1 MEKTITIDGKQ
12 VRLKTTA
19 ATPKRFKI
27 QFGRDYFAELLKFA
41 KVLEP
46 LQTDMKKN
54 EVVAGESINLK
65 NISFESLSLL
75 DFDTLYDIVW
85 VLAKSADNSIPDPL
99 TWLDQFDS
107 FPIAEIMPEI
117 QELLAHS
124 IKTEKK

>member
-1 MEKTITIDGKQ
+1 MEKTITIAGQQ
-12 VRLKTTA
+12 VRLKSTA

-41 KVLEP
+41 KVFEP
-46 LQTDMKKN
+46 LNDL
-54 EVVAGESINLK
+54 EESEDQKQEADL
-65 NISFESLSLL
+65 SQLSYESLELL
-75 DFDTLYDIVW
+75 DFDVLYDIVW

-99 TWLDQFDS
+99 TWLDQFEA

-117 QELLAHS
+117 QELLSHS

>member
-99 TWLDQFDS
+99 NWLDQFDS

>member
-41 KVLEP
+41 KILEP
-46 LQTDMKKN
+46 LEKDAKK
-54 EVVAGESINLK
+54 AESDGGINLK

-99 TWLDQFDS
+99 SWLDQFDS
-107 FPIAEIMPEI
+107 FPISEILPEI
-117 QELLAHS
+117 QDLLAHS